1 MQISDDRQRP
11 VGVLVLILLGA
22 LVAVVQLYDVYADV
36 VSSSASVL
44 VSVVEFSFPGLL
56 LLAFGVVV
64 AWLYVNDWDGE
75 HVLRVAAWSLAATT
89 GVLALQAWV
98 LGVQFLSNT
107 GTDVRLIASSNAA
120 IGLVLGSCIGIYSVM
135 RSREHRELERSE
147 ERYRSMTEDVLDSSD
162 VALFILDETDDVVW
176 VNEAVETYFGVDRD
190 ALVGRPNDEVFAETA
205 SAVANPERFRERL
218 EAAGEANAVNGS
230 NAADSQERFECHVL
244 PEGDREERW
253 LEYRSQPIES
263 GLYEGG
269 RIEHYTDVT
278 AQKETAARL
287 EARERVLRD
296 LHDVLL
302 DRSSSVQDRIA
313 ALMDIGRDQLGMSF
327 ALLARVDGED
337 VHVRAAIPG
346 DWPFAEGETYP
357 LSDTVCRRVV
367 ETEESQQF
375 RHLSA
380 EAPALTD
387 CLSHADVSV
396 ESYVGM
402 PVRVDG
408 EVFGTLA
415 FYDQEPGDRVGE
427 WEMTVLELMGSWIG
441 NELELARRREEREQA
456 LRETR
461 EQFTSLVGDVEEYA
475 IFQLDPD
482 GYVKS
487 WNRGARQ
494 IKGYEPDEVVGEH
507 VRMFYPAS
515 ARDAGDPE
523 ALLAEAREHGRA
535 ETEGWRV
542 RKDGSRFW
550 ANVSVTALREADGSL
565 RGFLKVTRD
574 MTERREREQQLE
586 HERERL
592 EFMNRIIRHNLLNG
606 MNVVEAR
613 AELLSGQVDSDVA
626 VHLETVQSRVQDMV
640 DLIETM
646 RSFMQVLTEEDGEQT
661 EPVALDAVLS
671 AEVEK
676 ARNAYDAAT
685 ITYDPG
691 ASVRVVGND
700 LLPEVFENLLSNAV
714 QHNDSA
720 SPTVSVSVHVE
731 GEEAVVEV
739 ADDGPG
745 VDEAMRDAIF
755 EKGEKGFDSPG
766 TGFGL
771 YLVRELVA
779 SYDGAIDVRNRP
791 EGGAAF
797 TVRLPLA
804 AHALDGVEESG
815 RASN

>member
-1 MQISDDRQRP
+1 VDD
-11 VGVLVLILLGA
+11 
-22 LVAVVQLYDVYADV
+22 
-36 VSSSASVL
+36 
-44 VSVVEFSFPGLL
+44 
-56 LLAFGVVV
+56 
-64 AWLYVNDWDGE
+64 
-75 HVLRVAAWSLAATT
+75 ATA
-89 GVLALQAWV
+89 G
-98 LGVQFLSNT
+98 
-107 GTDVRLIASSNAA
+107 
-120 IGLVLGSCIGIYSVM
+120 GSQG
-135 RSREHRELERSE
+135 
-147 ERYRSMTEDVLDSSD
+147 
-162 VALFILDETDDVVW
+162 
-176 VNEAVETYFGVDRD
+176 
-190 ALVGRPNDEVFAETA
+190 
-205 SAVANPERFRERL
+205 
-218 EAAGEANAVNGS
+218 
-230 NAADSQERFECHVL
+230 RFECHVL
-244 PEGDREERW
+244 PGSDREERW

-278 AQKETAARL
+278 AQKQTTARL

-313 ALMDIGRDQLGMSF
+313 ALMNIGREHLGMSF
-327 ALLARVDGED
+327 ALLTRVDGD
-337 VHVRAAIPG
+337 DAYVRAASPR
-346 DWPFAEGETYP
+346 DWPFTEDETYP
-357 LSDTVCRRVV
+357 VGDTVCRRVV

-375 RHLSA
+375 SHLSE

-387 CLSHADVSV
+387 CLSHADVDV

-408 EVFGTLA
+408 ELFGTLA
-415 FYDQEPGDRVGE
+415 FYDQAPSEAVGE
-427 WEMTVLELMGSWIG
+427 WEMTVLELMGNWIG
-441 NELELARRREEREQA
+441 NELELARRRDEREQA

-482 GYVKS
+482 GYVES

-494 IKGYEPDEVVGEH
+494 ITGYEPDQVVGEH

-515 ARDAGDPE
+515 ARDADEPE
-523 ALLAEAREHGRA
+523 ALLAESRERGRA
-535 ETEGWRV
+535 DTEGWRV

-550 ANVSVTALREADGSL
+550 ANVSVTVLREADGAL

-606 MNVVEAR
+606 MNVVDAR
-613 AELLSGQVDSDVA
+613 AGLLSGHVDPA
-626 VHLETVQSRVQDMV
+626 GAEHLETVQSRVQDMM

-646 RSFMQVLTEEDGEQT
+646 RSFMQVLTEEGGEQT
-661 EPVALDAVLS
+661 EPVALDPVLS

-676 ARNAYDAAT
+676 ARNAYDGAT
-685 ITYDPG
+685 VTYDPG
-691 ASVRVVGND
+691 PSVRVVGND

-720 SPTVSVSVHVE
+720 SPTVSVSVRVA

-745 VDEAMRDAIF
+745 VDEAMQDAIF
-755 EKGEKGFDSPG
+755 GKGEKGFNSPG

-771 YLVRELVA
+771 YLVQELVA

-815 RASN
+815 RAPN

>member
-613 AELLSGQVDSDVA
+613 AELLSGHVDPDVSD
-626 VHLETVQSRVQDMV
+626 HLETVQSRVQDMV